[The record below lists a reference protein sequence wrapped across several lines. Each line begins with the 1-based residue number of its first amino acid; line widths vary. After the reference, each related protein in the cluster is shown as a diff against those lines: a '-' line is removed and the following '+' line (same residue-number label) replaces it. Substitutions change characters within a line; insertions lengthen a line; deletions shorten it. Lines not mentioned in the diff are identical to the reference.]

1 MNPTIHKWTT
11 NPQIPFGG
19 TREDEKGSIMEIVL
33 NGMVYTTLIDETTG
47 KWSWIPEL
55 PLADG
60 PYTVSMRV
68 IDKAGNANTPIQ
80 VILHVDTTAPDKPDI
95 LRVVDDEGLQ
105 QGWLTPGAKT
115 DDKTPTLSGSAE
127 AGSIVR
133 LYDGSNEIGSALADQ
148 NGRWEITPT
157 AELSDGTHRFTVT
170 STDPMGHTS
179 AASDAFSLTIE
190 KDSLPPIGD
199 GATITHASDNVG
211 SATGTLLDG
220 TITDDTTPTLNGTAK
235 AGSTVRI
242 QYRAENGS
250 WIAGGNAV
258 LNGTDWTWTPNP
270 ALAEGKYEF
279 RANDGSGWTDEFR
292 LDIDL
297 TPGDRCE
304 ITHAY
309 DDFGTYTGELSS
321 GAITDDRTPTL
332 HGRGEANSVVYIHYH
347 NVLGAWELLASVIVG
362 ADGQWKY
369 DSDRLA
375 PGNYEFSAEKSAVHD
390 ADAKSFGLKIV
401 LEGSFVPTIDGAFDD
416 AGTITGI
423 VKHNGITDDTTPTLT
438 GTAEANSLVVIS
450 YKSDT
455 SSDNAV
461 FTVRADS
468 RGVWTFTPDELTI
481 GIWEFSVKRPEGE
494 FLSDPYNLS
503 IVPDDTKAYSYGFE
517 NKTSSYLYQNHLYS
531 LTQDISVKLNWGTAT
546 FYNYEPSV
554 YYPDKY
560 GSTGL
565 WAQDNSQVEF
575 TLSGVRDFSFD
586 IAGGTNGTATI
597 SVYDTSNNLISS
609 KEYTLKNSGYAGY
622 DNPDHLSFNFDNQL
636 LGKIVISASDAYGF
650 IIDNL
655 TWLPALHPSQIFDEN
670 NNDSTLL
677 VVDDSQHLSLSIADV
692 LASGQQDLYIDDGKT
707 HLMVNGK
714 AGDILQ
720 LEDILPEGSETSG
733 WTALAGTVT
742 IAGCEY
748 QVYSNGDA
756 ELLVQDGVK
765 TELV

>member
-60 PYTVSMRV
+60 PYTVTMRV
-68 IDKAGNANTPIQ
+68 IDKAGNANAPTQ
-80 VILHVDTTAPDKPDI
+80 VILHVDTTAPNKPDI

-115 DDKTPTLSGSAE
+115 DDKTPTLSGNAE
-127 AGSIVR
+127 PGSIVR
-133 LYDGSNEIGSALADQ
+133 LYDGSNEIGSALTDQ
-148 NGRWEITPT
+148 SGHWEITPIT
-157 AELSDGTHRFTVT
+157 ELPNGTHRFTVT

-179 AASDAFSLTIE
+179 DASDAFSLTIE
-190 KDSLPPIGD
+190 NDGEPPIGD

-270 ALAEGKYEF
+270 ALTEGKYEF
-279 RANDGSGWTDEFR
+279 RANDGSGWSDEFR

-297 TPGDRCE
+297 TPGDRYE

-401 LEGSFVPTIDGAFDD
+401 AEGSFAPTIDGAFDD
-416 AGTITGI
+416 AGPVTGI

-455 SSDNAV
+455 TSDNPV

-468 RGVWTFTPDELTI
+468 RGIWTFTPEELTI
-481 GIWEFSVKRPEGE
+481 GIWEFSVKRLEGNA
-494 FLSDPYNLS
+494 LSDAYNLS
-503 IVPDDTKAYSYGFE
+503 IVENDSITYSYGFE
-517 NKTSSYLYQNHLYS
+517 DKTPMDLSKDTSYF
-531 LTQDISVKLNWGTAT
+531 LTQNISLKLNRGDAA
-546 FYNYEPSV
+546 FKKADPRENAG
-554 YYPDKY
+554 KIKF
-560 GSTGL
+560 STEDDC
-565 WAQDNSQVEF
+565 QFEF
-575 TLSGVRDFSFD
+575 HLNDVRTFSFD
-586 IAGGTNGTATI
+586 IGGGDGGVVTI
-597 SVYDTSNNLISS
+597 SVYDPTNNLLSS
-609 KEYTLKNSGYAGY
+609 KKYELF
-622 DNPDHLSFNFDNQL
+622 DNDNIDHLINDHFSFNFDNCL
-636 LGKIVISASDAYGF
+636 IGKV
-650 IIDNL
+650 IIDVKDVYGVFIENL
-655 TWLPALHPSQIFDEN
+655 TWLSSSHPNQISEEN
-670 NNDSTLL
+670 NHDNALL